1 LRHAATAALFLNVF
15 KGFSMSVSCARFFRS
30 AAFLAL
36 VAVSAI
42 HASSV
47 SAGNWTGYMNVFN
60 NAAGTQGSYV
70 FGSGWGVSDLKTTV
84 SNSSS
89 GTIVGDQLVLE
100 PNYNTYTNSL
110 TGSDADRAFWTDSTD
125 GGVTPGPLGNKW
137 MDANTY
143 EETASIAVP
152 SYTLSGNVT
161 SNNLNTSLYT
171 AKAFI
176 KVLDPSNNYATVL
189 NDSVTLPASGPFIV
203 TSNLALYQGK
213 LLQVGFSMNGLNA
226 NPVNAASNGSV
237 GLTITGVP
245 EPSTYALLAFGGCAA
260 TALRRRI
267 RRANA

>member
-1 LRHAATAALFLNVF
+1 MSLHSKWLSYAVRSLVVVVVAAAAQ
-15 KGFSMSVSCARFFRS
+15 MA
-30 AAFLAL
+30 
-36 VAVSAI
+36 
-42 HASSV
+42 
-47 SAGNWTGYMNVFN
+47 SAGNWTGFMNVFN
-60 NAAGTQGSYV
+60 NASGSQGSYV
-70 FGSGWGVSDLKTTV
+70 FGSGWGVSDLKTTI
-84 SNSSS
+84 SNSNA

-110 TGSDADRAFWTDSTD
+110 TGNDADRAFWTDSTD

-176 KVLDPSNNYATVL
+176 KVLDPSQGYATVL

-203 TSNLALYQGK
+203 TSDLSLYQGK
-213 LLQVGFSMNGLNA
+213 LLQVGFAVTGLNA

-237 GLTITGVP
+237 GVTITAVP
-245 EPSTYALLAFGGCAA
+245 EPSTWAIGATGLLVAGII
-260 TALRRRI
+260 RRRAG
-267 RRANA
+267 R